1 MTPPTQYL
9 TLALKGLG
17 FGTFDTNLLTIP
29 YTVIHMFTMMAVTYA
44 AEIFGELTLFSLTG
58 QIWALPFLIYL
69 NVVDITH
76 VNKWIIWTVTTLL
89 LSYPSGMFIL
99 YPHFYKLT
107 SLISTSSS
115 YPSRLELTQR

>member
-17 FGTFDTNLLTIP
+17 FGTFDSNLLTIP

-44 AEIFGELTLFSLTG
+44 AEIFGELTLFSLAG

-69 NVVDITH
+69 AVVDTTH
-76 VNKWIIWTVTTLL
+76 VNRWIIFTVTTLL
-89 LSYPSGMFIL
+89 LSYPSGMFNL
-99 YPHFYKLT
+99 
-107 SLISTSSS
+107 
-115 YPSRLELTQR
+115 LE

>member
-29 YTVIHMFTMMAVTYA
+29 YTVFHMFTMMAVTYA

-69 NVVDITH
+69 NVVNITH

-89 LSYPSGMFIL
+89 LSYPSGM
-99 YPHFYKLT
+99 YSPCPCQHRD
-107 SLISTSSS
+107 SSNGS
-115 YPSRLELTQR
+115 